1 MLSCMRWPQQE
12 AGSVQ
17 TAKVM
22 LGERAAEAKK
32 MSVSHLEQ
40 GAQDVWE
47 GALNKELVAV
57 QHQLHLAIVP
67 SRLPDKHL
75 DLVRQLNLHAIP
87 LLNGGSGKVL
97 IL

>member
-1 MLSCMRWPQQE
+1 MDWPQQE
-12 AGSVQ
+12 AGRSVQ
-17 TAKVM
+17 SAKVM
-22 LGERAAEAKK
+22 LGERAAEAEQ

-75 DLVRQLNLHAIP
+75 DLVRQLNLHATS
-87 LLNGGSGKVL
+87 LLNGGSGKL
-97 IL
+97 FLL